1 MHVSEVFD
9 FHKAI
14 TEYLQTYFESEEFK
28 QMVLEAFIKQ
38 LKELVREGK

>member
-1 MHVSEVFD
+1 MYKEEVFD

-38 LKELVREGK
+38 LKELVKGGK